1 VSRIGKLPI
10 QIPAGVELDV
20 ADSVAETTVTVTGP
34 RGTLSQDVPRPITL
48 EREGDVVVVHR
59 PDDER
64 EHRALHGL
72 ARSLLA
78 NMVEG
83 VANGFE
89 KRLEIQGVGY
99 RVQAQGTDHLVFSLG
114 YSHPVSVRAPEGIT
128 FEVATPTRFSVKG
141 IDKQKV
147 GQVAAEIRR
156 LRRPDPYKNKGIR
169 YAGEVLRRKAGKT
182 AK

>member
-10 QIPAGVELDV
+10 QIPAGVEFEV
-20 ADSVAETTVTVTGP
+20 ADRTVTVTGP
-34 RGTLSQDVPRPITL
+34 RGSLRQDVPRPITL
-48 EREGDVVVVHR
+48 EREGDVVLVKR

-64 EHRALHGL
+64 ENRSLHGL

-83 VANGFE
+83 VTNGFE

-99 RVQAQGTDHLVFSLG
+99 RVQAQGNDLVFSLG
-114 YSHPVSVRAPEGIT
+114 YSHQIPVKAPEGIT
-128 FEVATPTRFSVKG
+128 FEVSTPTRFLVRG

-147 GQVAAEIRR
+147 GQVAADIRR

>member
-1 VSRIGKLPI
+1 MSRIGKLPI
-10 QIPAGVELDV
+10 QIPAGVEFEV
-20 ADSVAETTVTVTGP
+20 ADRTVTVTGP
-34 RGTLSQDVPRPITL
+34 RGSLRQDVPRPITL
-48 EREGDVVVVHR
+48 EREGDVVLVKR

-64 EHRALHGL
+64 ENRALHGL

-83 VANGFE
+83 VTNGFE
-89 KRLEIQGVGY
+89 RRLEIQGVGY
-99 RVQAQGTDHLVFSLG
+99 RVQAQGNDLVFSLG
-114 YSHPVSVRAPEGIT
+114 YSHQVPVKAPEGIT
-128 FEVATPTRFSVKG
+128 FEVSTPTRFSVRG

-147 GQVAAEIRR
+147 GQVAADIRR

-169 YAGEVLRRKAGKT
+169 YAGEILRRKAGKT

>member
-1 VSRIGKLPI
+1 MSRIGKLPI
-10 QIPAGVELDV
+10 QIPAGVEFEV
-20 ADSVAETTVTVTGP
+20 ADRTVTVTGP
-34 RGTLSQDVPRPITL
+34 RGSLRQDVPRPITL
-48 EREGDVVVVHR
+48 EREGDVVLVKR

-64 EHRALHGL
+64 ENRSLHGL

-83 VANGFE
+83 VTNGFE

-99 RVQAQGTDHLVFSLG
+99 RVQAQGNDLVFSLG
-114 YSHPVSVRAPEGIT
+114 YSHQIPVKAPEGIT
-128 FEVATPTRFSVKG
+128 FEVSTPTRFSVRG

-147 GQVAAEIRR
+147 GQVAADIRR

>member
-10 QIPAGVELDV
+10 QIPAGVEFDI
-20 ADSVAETTVTVTGP
+20 AGASVTVTGP
-34 RGTLSQDVPRPITL
+34 RGSLRQDVPRPITL
-48 EREGDVVVVHR
+48 EREGDVVLVRR

-64 EHRALHGL
+64 QNRALHGL

-83 VANGFE
+83 VTNGFE

-99 RVQAQGTDHLVFSLG
+99 RVQAQGNDLVFSLG
-114 YSHPVSVRAPEGIT
+114 YSHPVPVKAPEGIT
-128 FEVATPTRFSVKG
+128 FEVATPTRFSVRG

-147 GQVAAEIRR
+147 GQVAADIRR

>member
-10 QIPAGVELDV
+10 QIPAGVEFEV
-20 ADSVAETTVTVTGP
+20 ADRTVTVTGP
-34 RGTLSQDVPRPITL
+34 RGSLRQDVPRPITL
-48 EREGDVVVVHR
+48 EREGDVVLVKR

-64 EHRALHGL
+64 ENRSLHGL

-83 VANGFE
+83 VTNGFE

-99 RVQAQGTDHLVFSLG
+99 RVQAQGNDLVFSLG
-114 YSHPVSVRAPEGIT
+114 YSHQIPVKAPEGIT
-128 FEVATPTRFSVKG
+128 FEVSTPTRFSVRG
-141 IDKQKV
+141 IDKQRV
-147 GQVAAEIRR
+147 GQVAADIRR

>member
-1 VSRIGKLPI
+1 MSRIGKLPI
-10 QIPAGVELDV
+10 QIPDGVQFELTDR
-20 ADSVAETTVTVTGP
+20 TVTVTGP
-34 RGTLSQDVPRPITL
+34 RGTLRQDVPRPITL
-48 EREGDVVVVHR
+48 ERDGDVVLVER
-59 PDDER
+59 PNDER
-64 EHRALHGL
+64 ENRALHGL

-83 VANGFE
+83 VTNGFE

-99 RVQAQGTDHLVFSLG
+99 RVQAQGNDLVFSLG
-114 YSHPVSVRAPEGIT
+114 YSHPVPVKAPEGIT
-128 FEVATPTRFSVKG
+128 FEVSTPTRFSVRG
-141 IDKQKV
+141 IDKQRV
-147 GQVAAEIRR
+147 GQVAADIRR

>member
-10 QIPAGVELDV
+10 QIPDGVQFELTDR
-20 ADSVAETTVTVTGP
+20 TVTVTGP
-34 RGTLSQDVPRPITL
+34 RGTLRQDVPRPITL
-48 EREGDVVVVHR
+48 ERDGDVVLVER
-59 PDDER
+59 PNDER
-64 EHRALHGL
+64 ENRALHGL

-83 VANGFE
+83 VTNGFE

-99 RVQAQGTDHLVFSLG
+99 RVQAQGNDLVFSLG
-114 YSHPVSVRAPEGIT
+114 YSHPVPVKAPEGIT
-128 FEVATPTRFSVKG
+128 FEVSTPTRFSVRG
-141 IDKQKV
+141 IDKQRV
-147 GQVAAEIRR
+147 GQVAADIRR

>member
-10 QIPAGVELDV
+10 QIPAGVEFEV
-20 ADSVAETTVTVTGP
+20 ADRTVTVTGP
-34 RGTLSQDVPRPITL
+34 RGSLRQDVPRPITL
-48 EREGDVVVVHR
+48 EREGDVVLVKR

-64 EHRALHGL
+64 ENRSLHGL

-83 VANGFE
+83 VTNGFE

-99 RVQAQGTDHLVFSLG
+99 RVQAQGNDLVFSLG
-114 YSHPVSVRAPEGIT
+114 YSHQIPVKAPEGIT
-128 FEVATPTRFSVKG
+128 FEVSTPTRFSVRG

-147 GQVAAEIRR
+147 GQVAADIRR